1 MAKKVVRICEKSL
14 PKIRHTYETN
24 DNVKTK
30 IEKIATKIYGAKDVI
45 FSDQALSDLAE
56 ISRLGYER
64 LPVCIAKTQ
73 YSFSSDAKLLGRARD
88 FSFEISSLQ
97 IRAGGAGFIVAIS
110 GTMMLMPGL
119 PKIPAAVGMK
129 CEI

>member
-97 IRAGGAGFIVAIS
+97 IRAGAGFIVAIS

-119 PKIPAAVGMK
+119 PKIPAAVEMK